1 MILNKLLKTLKYSN
15 SKDIMNVVLGIL
27 NEKKNLLKGMM
38 ILKALEN

>member
-1 MILNKLLKTLKYSN
+1 MIQNKLLKTLKYNN

-38 ILKALEN
+38 TLKALEN